1 MTAPTDAYAA
11 ARDSAVAAPLPGL
24 TFLDV
29 AGADA
34 IAFLHG
40 QLSNDVAGLAPGA
53 AEWATYNSPKGRML
67 ATMLVWRP
75 ASGPACRLAPM
86 EAWRIVRDAGAAS
99 PRRERNGA
107 AATTPAAAS
116 VERRRKSRRQRLR
129 GMAYFAGSSRM

>member
-1 MTAPTDAYAA
+1 MPPPMTAPAAEFAA
-11 ARDSAVAAPLPGL
+11 ARDSAVAAPLPGT

-40 QLSNDVAGLAPGA
+40 QLSNDVAGLAPGT

-75 ASGPACRLAPM
+75 ASGPR
-86 EAWRIVRDAGAAS
+86 
-99 PRRERNGA
+99 
-107 AATTPAAAS
+107 T
-116 VERRRKSRRQRLR
+116 
-129 GMAYFAGSSRM
+129 